1 MVIPDFRLKFSKH
14 VRALADIT
22 NAYDAT
28 PERLVSA
35 TLHLWQTQSL
45 TGLAPKRT
53 PWGTAHLLETPAV
66 IAFSLWLARQPF
78 NDAAYW
84 LATAYANWVGDDIR
98 NQRALFFTPPRLA
111 DRVITNLVAHKGSLA
126 EHHWHDPACGGA
138 AFMVPIAQRMAT
150 ALECAGM
157 SAVDQLKHIER
168 NRTGNDLDSVLLN
181 LSRSFLDVALY
192 GLIEHAAYRPCFR
205 LFEGDGFTSRK
216 IELLRPD
223 VIACNPPYRKLKA
236 DELLDFRTKHGN
248 VIEGQPNIYGL
259 FINDGSP
266 SGNFGATQLAGLG
279 RDLPPDARGS

>member
-1 MVIPDFRLKFSKH
+1 MVIPDFRLKFSQH

-28 PERLVSA
+28 PERLGRA
-35 TLHLWQTQSL
+35 TLHLWQTQSF

-111 DRVITNLVAHKGSLA
+111 DRVITNLVAHKGSLT

-168 NRTGNDLDSVLLN
+168 NLTGNDLDSVLLN

-205 LFEGDGFTSRK
+205 LFEGDGLTSRK

-236 DELLDFRTKHGN
+236 DELLDFRRKHGN

>member
-1 MVIPDFRLKFSKH
+1 MLPTGL
-14 VRALADIT
+14 
-22 NAYDAT
+22 
-28 PERLVSA
+28 P
-35 TLHLWQTQSL
+35 QPMQ
-45 TGLAPKRT
+45 TGLAMTFEISAPCSSRRLDWQTASSRT
-53 PWGTAHLLETPAV
+53 WSPTKGPWPNTIGTIPRVVA
-66 IAFSLWLARQPF
+66 
-78 NDAAYW
+78 
-84 LATAYANWVGDDIR
+84 
-98 NQRALFFTPPRLA
+98 PP
-111 DRVITNLVAHKGSLA
+111 
-126 EHHWHDPACGGA
+126 
-138 AFMVPIAQRMAT
+138 FMVPIAQRMAT

-205 LFEGDGFTSRK
+205 LFEGDGLTSGK

-236 DELLDFRTKHGN
+236 DELLDFRRKHGN